1 MAENERPSNSEIGRL
16 GVRLRNRTTSAKD
29 FRLLDTYRSSF
40 ESAYEN
46 IRTIVKVNYGYSPVG
61 RLKTAEKIVQKLK
74 RQSARLSQIQDI
86 AGCRIVLA
94 DAVAQQRFLEE
105 HFFQSMVFGAV
116 VKADDRRYVP
126 SHGYRAYHAIVMDDP
141 SGFGRVVEVQVRT
154 RAQHLW
160 AEHCEQLAIS
170 KDSELKYGGGPPAF
184 LEHLRKAS
192 GLVAEIAALE
202 ELGRSTDAR
211 RLIGRLQSM
220 LGEVLVPESRL
231 SE

>member
-1 MAENERPSNSEIGRL
+1 MAENERPSNSEIDRL
-16 GVRLRNRTTSAKD
+16 GVRLRNRTASAKD

-46 IRTIVKVNYGYSPVG
+46 IRTI
-61 RLKTAEKIVQKLK
+61 LAEKIVQKLK

-105 HFFQSMVFGAV
+105 HFFESMVFGAV